1 MKVLVTT
8 GATYPFKQLIEAA
21 LSPLVLQCLESLNY
35 TEMVVQYGVGG
46 QEIFEQG
53 LHDRKDYN
61 VKVNGFDLT
70 TDISSLIKQS
80 DLIISHGGTGSILDA
95 LRASKRLIAV
105 INEDLM
111 DNHQAEIADQFS
123 RRKYLLVSEDATPK
137 SLVTAIRKSEHFQF
151 VPMAPPEAWQLASII
166 DEEAGLM

>member
-8 GATYPFKQLIEAA
+8 GATYPFKQLIQMA
-21 LSPLVLQCLESLNY
+21 LSPPVLECLVSLGY
-35 TEMVVQYGVGG
+35 TEVVVQYGVGG
-46 QEIFEQG
+46 EKIYQEG
-53 LHDRKDYN
+53 LANSQKY
-61 VKVNGFDLT
+61 KLQISGFDLSPEIH
-70 TDISSLIKQS
+70 DLIKRC

-105 INEDLM
+105 INQDLM

-123 RRKYLLVSEDATPK
+123 SRKYLLVSDATPK
-137 SLVTAIRKSEHFQF
+137 SLVAALQQTKEFKFI
-151 VPMAPPEAWQLASII
+151 PMPPPEAWQLASII